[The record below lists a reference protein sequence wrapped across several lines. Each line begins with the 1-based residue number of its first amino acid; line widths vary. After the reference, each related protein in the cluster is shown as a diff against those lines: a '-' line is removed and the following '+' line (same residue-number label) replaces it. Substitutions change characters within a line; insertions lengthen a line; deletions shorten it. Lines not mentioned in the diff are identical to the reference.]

1 MISSEHRK
9 RLTTL
14 AYLSIQHGIHHQR
27 PVPVSSDDWPEQ
39 LLATRASFVTLHKYD
54 ELRGCIGTLT
64 ATLPLV
70 QDVAEHAFDAAF
82 KDPRF
87 GPVTEFELDILTI
100 HLSVLSSPEPLAFGS
115 ESELLE
121 MIRPGED
128 GLILKEGTHQGTFL
142 PSVWEKL
149 PNPKQFLRH
158 LKQKARLSPDYWSDT
173 ITIERYSTESW

>member
-1 MISSEHRK
+1 MISPEYRE

-14 AYLSIQHGIHHQR
+14 AYQSIQHGIQHR
-27 PVPVSSDDWPEQ
+27 CPVPVSSNDWPEE
-39 LLATRASFVTLHKYD
+39 LRATRASFVTLHKFD
-54 ELRGCIGTLT
+54 ELRGCIGALT

-87 GPVTEFELDILTI
+87 GPVTEFEVDLLSI
-100 HLSVLSSPEPLAFGS
+100 HLSVLSKPEPLAFDS

-149 PNPKQFLRH
+149 PNPRQFLRQ

-173 ITIERYSTESW
+173 ITIERYTAESW